1 MRFRTKLTAQD
12 KNLETGP
19 GKYNISDVNQKHKF
33 ILSKFKNY
41 GQAVINPLPQLKKS
55 ISPE

>member
-41 GQAVINPLPQLKKS
+41 GQAVINPLPQIK
-55 ISPE
+55 